1 MVYASRFSR
10 SSYSLKVL
18 ADNSYRSISEGR
30 YDVEKEYQLSHE
42 PLSIR
47 KSILRCSH
55 APLITEV
62 KLSSPTEGNLSASL
76 DETNIA
82 SAAQEMADNGAVAL
96 SVLTQPHLFSG
107 SIKHLS
113 AIRRCV
119 SVPILMKDI
128 IVSEVQIQSA
138 KKIGA
143 DCILLIKSV
152 FDNDLAEGSMEKF
165 SAQARAKGLST
176 LVEVHS
182 ENEFK
187 EVLKESANYDLI
199 GINNRDLNTFEVDLD
214 VTRRLLMKYDKGK
227 NIIVSESG
235 IKLPNQ
241 IVLLKEAG
249 ADAFLIGTGIIKSG
263 NISSKV
269 RELYQS
275 F

>member
-47 KSILRCSH
+47 KYILRCSH

-76 DETNIA
+76 NVTNIA

-113 AIRRCV
+113 AIRKCV

-187 EVLKESANYDLI
+187 EVLEESANYDLI

-214 VTRRLLMKYDKGK
+214 VTRRLLMKYDKGR

>member
-76 DETNIA
+76 NETNIA

-113 AIRRCV
+113 AIRKCV
-119 SVPILMKDI
+119 SVPILMKDV

-152 FDNDLAEGSMEKF
+152 FDSDLAEGSMEKF

-187 EVLKESANYDLI
+187 EVLEESANYDLI
-199 GINNRDLNTFEVDLD
+199 GINNRDLNTLEVDLD
-214 VTRRLLMKYDKGK
+214 VTRRLLEKYDKGK

-249 ADAFLIGTGIIKSG
+249 ADAFLIGTSIIKSG

>member
-62 KLSSPTEGNLSASL
+62 KLSSPTEGDLSASL

-113 AIRRCV
+113 AIRKCI
-119 SVPILMKDI
+119 SVPILMKDV

-152 FDNDLAEGSMEKF
+152 FDSDLAEGSMEKF

-187 EVLKESANYDLI
+187 EVLEESANYDLI
-199 GINNRDLNTFEVDLD
+199 GINNRDLNTLEVDLD
-214 VTRRLLMKYDKGK
+214 VTRRLLEKYDKGK

-241 IVLLKEAG
+241 IVFLKEAG
-249 ADAFLIGTGIIKSG
+249 ADAFLIGTGIIKSS
-263 NISSKV
+263 NISTKV

>member
-30 YDVEKEYQLSHE
+30 YDVEKGYQLSHE

-113 AIRRCV
+113 AIRKCV

>member
-82 SAAQEMADNGAVAL
+82 SAAQEMAGNGAVAL

-113 AIRRCV
+113 AIRKCV
-119 SVPILMKDI
+119 SVPILMKDV

-152 FDNDLAEGSMEKF
+152 FDSDLAEGSMEKF

-187 EVLKESANYDLI
+187 EVLEESANYDLI
-199 GINNRDLNTFEVDLD
+199 GINNRDLNTLEVDLD
-214 VTRRLLMKYDKGK
+214 VTRRLLKKYDKGK

-241 IVLLKEAG
+241 IVFLKEAG

>member
-113 AIRRCV
+113 AIRKCV
-119 SVPILMKDI
+119 SVPILMKDV

-152 FDNDLAEGSMEKF
+152 FDSDLAEGSMEKF

-187 EVLKESANYDLI
+187 EVLEESANYDLI
-199 GINNRDLNTFEVDLD
+199 GINNRDLNTLEVDLD
-214 VTRRLLMKYDKGK
+214 VTRRLLEKYDKGK

-241 IVLLKEAG
+241 IIFLKEAG
-249 ADAFLIGTGIIKSG
+249 ANAFLIGTGIIKSG

>member
-113 AIRRCV
+113 AIRKCV

-187 EVLKESANYDLI
+187 EVLEESANYDLI

>member
-113 AIRRCV
+113 AIRKCV
-119 SVPILMKDI
+119 SVPILMKDV

-152 FDNDLAEGSMEKF
+152 FDSDLAEGSMEKF

-187 EVLKESANYDLI
+187 EVLEESANYDLI
-199 GINNRDLNTFEVDLD
+199 GINNRDLNTLEVDLD
-214 VTRRLLMKYDKGK
+214 VTRRLLEKYDKGK

-241 IVLLKEAG
+241 IIFLKEAG

>member
-113 AIRRCV
+113 AIRKCV
-119 SVPILMKDI
+119 SVPILMKDV

-152 FDNDLAEGSMEKF
+152 FDSDLAEGSMEKF

-187 EVLKESANYDLI
+187 EVLEESANYDLI
-199 GINNRDLNTFEVDLD
+199 GINNRDLNTLEVDLD
-214 VTRRLLMKYDKGK
+214 VTRRMLEKYDKGK

-241 IVLLKEAG
+241 IVFLKEAG

>member
-30 YDVEKEYQLSHE
+30 YDVQKEYQLSHE

-113 AIRRCV
+113 AIRKCI
-119 SVPILMKDI
+119 SVPILMKDV

-152 FDNDLAEGSMEKF
+152 FDSDLAEGSMEKF

-187 EVLKESANYDLI
+187 EVLEESANYDLI
-199 GINNRDLNTFEVDLD
+199 GINNRDLNTLEVDLD
-214 VTRRLLMKYDKGK
+214 VTRRLLEKYDKGK

-241 IVLLKEAG
+241 IVFLKEAG

>member
-113 AIRRCV
+113 AIRKCV

-187 EVLKESANYDLI
+187 EVLEESANCDLI
-199 GINNRDLNTFEVDLD
+199 GINNRNLNTFEVDLD

>member
-76 DETNIA
+76 NETNIA

-113 AIRRCV
+113 AIRKCV
-119 SVPILMKDI
+119 RVPILMKDV

-138 KKIGA
+138 KKVGA

-152 FDNDLAEGSMEKF
+152 FDSDLAEGSMEKF

-187 EVLKESANYDLI
+187 EVLEESANYDLI

>member
-113 AIRRCV
+113 AIRKCV

-128 IVSEVQIQSA
+128 LVSEVQIQSA

-187 EVLKESANYDLI
+187 EVLEESANYDLI

>member
-62 KLSSPTEGNLSASL
+62 KLSSPTEGDLSASL

-113 AIRRCV
+113 AIRKCV
-119 SVPILMKDI
+119 SVPILMKDV

-152 FDNDLAEGSMEKF
+152 FDSDLAEGSMEKF

-187 EVLKESANYDLI
+187 EVLEESANYDLI
-199 GINNRDLNTFEVDLD
+199 GINNRDLNTLEVDLD
-214 VTRRLLMKYDKGK
+214 VTRRLLEKYDKGK

-241 IVLLKEAG
+241 IVFLKEAG

>member
-82 SAAQEMADNGAVAL
+82 SAAQEMVDNGAVAL

-113 AIRRCV
+113 AIRKCV
-119 SVPILMKDI
+119 SVPILMKDV

-152 FDNDLAEGSMEKF
+152 FDSDLAEGSMEKF

-187 EVLKESANYDLI
+187 EVLEESANYDLI
-199 GINNRDLNTFEVDLD
+199 GINNRDLNTLEVDLD
-214 VTRRLLMKYDKGK
+214 VTRRLLEKYDKGK

-241 IVLLKEAG
+241 IIFLKEAG
-249 ADAFLIGTGIIKSG
+249 ANAFLIGTGIIKSG

>member
-55 APLITEV
+55 TPLITEV

-113 AIRRCV
+113 AIRKCV

-187 EVLKESANYDLI
+187 EVLEESANYDLI

>member
-18 ADNSYRSISEGR
+18 ADNSYRSISQGR

-113 AIRRCV
+113 AIRKCV
-119 SVPILMKDI
+119 SVPILMKDV

-152 FDNDLAEGSMEKF
+152 FDSDLAEGSMEKF

-187 EVLKESANYDLI
+187 EVLEESANYDLI
-199 GINNRDLNTFEVDLD
+199 GINNRDLNTLEVDLD
-214 VTRRLLMKYDKGK
+214 VTRRLLEKYDKGK

-241 IVLLKEAG
+241 IVFLKEAG

>member
-55 APLITEV
+55 APLVTEV

-113 AIRRCV
+113 AIRKCV

-187 EVLKESANYDLI
+187 EVLEESANYDLI

-249 ADAFLIGTGIIKSG
+249 ADAFLVGTGIIKSG

>member
-1 MVYASRFSR
+1 MVYVSRFSR
-10 SSYSLKVL
+10 PSYGLKVL
-18 ADNSYRSISEGR
+18 ADNSYRSINEGA
-30 YDVEKEYQLSHE
+30 YDVERYYHLSHE
-42 PLSIR
+42 SLNIK
-47 KSILRCSH
+47 KSILNCSH
-55 APLITEV
+55 APLITEI
-62 KLSSPTEGNLSASL
+62 KLSSPSGGNLYASL
-76 DETNIA
+76 NETNIA
-82 SAAQEMADNGAVAL
+82 SAAQEMADNGAAAL
-96 SVLTQPHLFSG
+96 SVVTQPYLFSG

-113 AIRRCV
+113 AIRKNV

-128 IVSEVQIQSA
+128 IVSEVQIESA

-165 SAQARAKGLST
+165 AAQARAKGLST

-187 EVLKESANYDLI
+187 EILEESASYDLI
-199 GINNRDLNTFEVDLD
+199 GINNRDLSTLEVDLD
-214 VTRRLLMKYDKGK
+214 VTRRLLKKHDKGK

-235 IKLPNQ
+235 INIPNQ
-241 IVLLKEAG
+241 IVFLKEAG

>member
-113 AIRRCV
+113 AIRKCI
-119 SVPILMKDI
+119 SVPILMKDV

-152 FDNDLAEGSMEKF
+152 FDSDLAEGSMEKF

-187 EVLKESANYDLI
+187 EVLEESANYDLI
-199 GINNRDLNTFEVDLD
+199 GINNRDLNTLEVDLD
-214 VTRRLLMKYDKGK
+214 VTRRLLEKYDKGK

-241 IVLLKEAG
+241 IVFLKEAG

-263 NISSKV
+263 NISTKV

>member
-62 KLSSPTEGNLSASL
+62 KLSSPTEGDLSASL

-113 AIRRCV
+113 AIRKCI
-119 SVPILMKDI
+119 SVPILMKDV

-152 FDNDLAEGSMEKF
+152 FDSDLAEGSMEKF

-187 EVLKESANYDLI
+187 EVLEESANYDLI
-199 GINNRDLNTFEVDLD
+199 GINNRDLNTLEVDLD
-214 VTRRLLMKYDKGK
+214 VTRRLLEKYDKGK

-241 IVLLKEAG
+241 IVFLKEAG

-263 NISSKV
+263 NISTKV

>member
-113 AIRRCV
+113 AIRKCV

-187 EVLKESANYDLI
+187 EVLQESANYDLI

-214 VTRRLLMKYDKGK
+214 VTRRLLIKYDKGK

>member
-10 SSYSLKVL
+10 SSYSLKLL

-113 AIRRCV
+113 AIRKCV
-119 SVPILMKDI
+119 SVPILMKDV

-152 FDNDLAEGSMEKF
+152 FDSDLAEGSMEKF

-187 EVLKESANYDLI
+187 EVLEESANYDLI
-199 GINNRDLNTFEVDLD
+199 GINNRDLNTLEVDLD
-214 VTRRLLMKYDKGK
+214 VTRRLLEKYDKGK

-241 IVLLKEAG
+241 IVFLKEAG

>member
-113 AIRRCV
+113 AIRKCV

-187 EVLKESANYDLI
+187 EVLQESANYDLI

-214 VTRRLLMKYDKGK
+214 VTRRLLVKYDKGK

>member
-113 AIRRCV
+113 AIRKCV
-119 SVPILMKDI
+119 SVPILMKDV

-152 FDNDLAEGSMEKF
+152 FDSDLAEGSMEKF

-187 EVLKESANYDLI
+187 EVLEESANYDLI
-199 GINNRDLNTFEVDLD
+199 GINNRDLNTLEVDLD

-241 IVLLKEAG
+241 IVFLKEAG

>member
-62 KLSSPTEGNLSASL
+62 KLSSPTEGNLNASL

-113 AIRRCV
+113 AIRKCV

-165 SAQARAKGLST
+165 SAQAREKGLST

-187 EVLKESANYDLI
+187 EVLEESANYDLI

>member
-107 SIKHLS
+107 SIKHIS
-113 AIRRCV
+113 AIRKCV

-138 KKIGA
+138 EKIGA

-187 EVLKESANYDLI
+187 EVMEESANYDLI
-199 GINNRDLNTFEVDLD
+199 GVNNRDLNTFEVDLD

>member
-113 AIRRCV
+113 AIRKCV
-119 SVPILMKDI
+119 SVPILMKDV

-152 FDNDLAEGSMEKF
+152 FDSDLAEGSMEKF

-187 EVLKESANYDLI
+187 EALEESANYDLI

>member
-1 MVYASRFSR
+1 MVSASRFSR

-113 AIRRCV
+113 AIRKCV

-187 EVLKESANYDLI
+187 EVLEESANYDLI

>member
-30 YDVEKEYQLSHE
+30 YDVEKEYQISHE

-76 DETNIA
+76 NETNIA

-96 SVLTQPHLFSG
+96 SVLTQPILFSG

-113 AIRRCV
+113 AIRKCV

-187 EVLKESANYDLI
+187 EVLEESANYDLI

>member
-82 SAAQEMADNGAVAL
+82 SAAQEMAGNGAVAL

-113 AIRRCV
+113 AIRKCV
-119 SVPILMKDI
+119 SVPILMKDV

-152 FDNDLAEGSMEKF
+152 FDSDLAEGSMEKF

-187 EVLKESANYDLI
+187 EVLEESANYDLI
-199 GINNRDLNTFEVDLD
+199 GINNRDLNTLEVDLD
-214 VTRRLLMKYDKGK
+214 VTRRLLKKYDKGK

-241 IVLLKEAG
+241 IVFLKEAG
-249 ADAFLIGTGIIKSG
+249 ADAFLIGTGIIKSD

>member
-82 SAAQEMADNGAVAL
+82 SAAQEMVDNGAVAL

-113 AIRRCV
+113 AIRKCI
-119 SVPILMKDI
+119 SVPILMKDV

-152 FDNDLAEGSMEKF
+152 FDSDLAEGSMEKF

-187 EVLKESANYDLI
+187 EVLEESANYDLI
-199 GINNRDLNTFEVDLD
+199 GINNRDLNTLEVDLD
-214 VTRRLLMKYDKGK
+214 VTRRLLEKYDKGK

-241 IVLLKEAG
+241 IIFLKEAG

-263 NISSKV
+263 NISTKV

>member
-18 ADNSYRSISEGR
+18 AENSYRSISEGR
-30 YDVEKEYQLSHE
+30 YDVEKGYQLSHE

-113 AIRRCV
+113 AIRKCV

>member
-55 APLITEV
+55 APLVTEV

-76 DETNIA
+76 NETNIA

-113 AIRRCV
+113 AIRKCI
-119 SVPILMKDI
+119 SVPILMKDV

-187 EVLKESANYDLI
+187 EVLEESANYDLI
-199 GINNRDLNTFEVDLD
+199 GINNRDLNTFEIDLD

>member
-62 KLSSPTEGNLSASL
+62 KLSSPTEGDLSASL

-113 AIRRCV
+113 AIRKCI
-119 SVPILMKDI
+119 SVPILMKDV

-152 FDNDLAEGSMEKF
+152 FDSDLAEGSMEKF

-187 EVLKESANYDLI
+187 EVLEESANYDLI
-199 GINNRDLNTFEVDLD
+199 GINNRDLNTLEVDLD
-214 VTRRLLMKYDKGK
+214 VTRRLLEKYDKGK
-227 NIIVSESG
+227 NIIVCESG

-241 IVLLKEAG
+241 IVFLKEAG

-263 NISSKV
+263 NISTKV

>member
-55 APLITEV
+55 APLVTEV

-113 AIRRCV
+113 AIRKCV

-187 EVLKESANYDLI
+187 EVLEESANYDLI

>member
-113 AIRRCV
+113 AIRKCV

-143 DCILLIKSV
+143 DCVLLIKSV

-187 EVLKESANYDLI
+187 EVLEESANYDLI

-214 VTRRLLMKYDKGK
+214 VTRRLLVKYDKGK

>member
-113 AIRRCV
+113 AIRKCV
-119 SVPILMKDI
+119 SVPILMKDV

-152 FDNDLAEGSMEKF
+152 FDSDLAEGSMEKF

-187 EVLKESANYDLI
+187 EVLEESANYDLI
-199 GINNRDLNTFEVDLD
+199 GINNRDLNTLEVDLD
-214 VTRRLLMKYDKGK
+214 VTRRLLEKYDKGK

-241 IVLLKEAG
+241 IVFLKEAG
-249 ADAFLIGTGIIKSG
+249 ADAFLIGTGVIKSG